1 MVNQPETPERELLN
15 QREKL
20 VLPAIPEAY
29 SPRQISSP
37 PRITLPTRP
46 EQLIRRESVPPQ
58 GFLAKLRYLWHKDP
72 AYKVLMIALVLVLVA
87 GGVFVSLLSNALL
100 NNSNLIA
107 TNSSFSQTPVV
118 SVPTGTV
125 DVRPT
130 FAPPGGGKGSTTSSQ
145 PPAQST
151 PFLQPTSTSQSSP
164 TPGGGGLTVQ
174 ITNIPSRVQDYQTV
188 MVSVNT
194 SQPNVMVSLYVVY
207 NSAPYKGFAG
217 PTTTDGGGNA
227 TISWTPTVNK
237 TSGGRATV
245 VAVVQ
250 DQNGQK
256 IQSQPV
262 SVQVAGFGG

>member
-1 MVNQPETPERELLN
+1 MVNQPKTPEQELLN

-20 VLPAIPEAY
+20 VLPAIPEEY
-29 SPRQISSP
+29 SPRQISNP

-46 EQLIRRESVPPQ
+46 EQLIRRESAPPQ
-58 GFLAKLRYLWHKDP
+58 DFLAKLQYFWHKDP
-72 AYKVLMIALVLVLVA
+72 AYKVLMIALVMVLVA

-100 NNSNLIA
+100 HNPNFFASNG
-107 TNSSFSQTPVV
+107 SFSQTPVV

-151 PFLQPTSTSQSSP
+151 PFLQSTSTPQSSP
-164 TPGGGGLTVQ
+164 TPGGDGLIVQ
-174 ITNIPSRVQDYQTV
+174 ITNIPSRVQDYRPV

-194 SQPNVMVSLYVVY
+194 SQPNVTVSLYVIY
-207 NSAPYKGFAG
+207 NSAPYRGFAG

-245 VAVVQ
+245 VAVAQ
-250 DQNGQK
+250 DQNGK
-256 IQSQPV
+256 KVQSQPV
-262 SVQVAGFGG
+262 SVQVSGLGG

>member
-1 MVNQPETPERELLN
+1 MVNQPETPEQELLN

-46 EQLIRRESVPPQ
+46 EQLIRRENVPPQ
-58 GFLAKLRYLWHKDP
+58 GFLAKLRYFWHKDP

-100 NNSNLIA
+100 HNSNFIA

-151 PFLQPTSTSQSSP
+151 PFLQPTSTSQS

-174 ITNIPSRVQDYQTV
+174 ITNIPSRVQDYHTV
-188 MVSVNT
+188 TVSVNT
-194 SQPNVMVSLYVVY
+194 SQPNITVSLYVVY
-207 NSAPYKGFAG
+207 NSAPYRGFAG
-217 PTTTDGGGNA
+217 PTMTDGGGNA

-245 VAVVQ
+245 VAVAQ

-256 IQSQPV
+256 VQSQPV
-262 SVQVAGFGG
+262 SVQIASFGG

>member
-1 MVNQPETPERELLN
+1 MVNQPKTPEQELLN

-20 VLPAIPEAY
+20 VLPALSEEY

-58 GFLAKLRYLWHKDP
+58 DLLARLRYFWHKDP
-72 AYKVLMIALVLVLVA
+72 AYKVLMIALVLILVA
-87 GGVFVSLLSNALL
+87 GGLFVSLLSNALL
-100 NNSNLIA
+100 HNPGFFA
-107 TNSSFSQTPVV
+107 ADSSFSQTPVV
-118 SVPTGTV
+118 SVPKGTV

-151 PFLQPTSTSQSSP
+151 PFLQSTPQSTS

-174 ITNIPSRVQDYQTV
+174 ITNIPSTVQDYHTV

-194 SQPNVMVSLYVVY
+194 SQPNVTVSLYVVY
-207 NSAPYKGFAG
+207 NSAPYRGYAG
-217 PTTTDGGGNA
+217 PTMTDGGGNA
-227 TISWTPTVNK
+227 TLSWTPMIYK
-237 TSGGRATV
+237 TTGGRAVV
-245 VAVVQ
+245 VAVAR

-256 IQSQPV
+256 VQSQPV
-262 SVQVAGFGG
+262 SVLIR